1 MKKVLGVL
9 VALLLLLVAAPWVF
23 GRFAEGRINR
33 GLDALARQ
41 APQLRVVERHWKQG
55 WFRSEQEVVW
65 ELVYPATASPAAAA
79 ATPAAK
85 PIRFTMRNEV
95 LHGPVLWSSGLGLA
109 RVYTHFVPAEDLRAR
124 VIDIFGTPEPWQV
137 RTRAKFIG
145 GGTTVISG
153 KGRTIDLKKIDARQG
168 GTVSWDDFHFAVA
181 FSRKAKSF
189 KVDGRQPR
197 LELKDDSGTQVVM
210 SDITLQGSGDRV
222 VGELYASDMT
232 LAAARLSVKG
242 LQGQN
247 VEVAKLLYKMDSK
260 LDGDF
265 IAYSTAAGTGDVDT
279 EQLRNRKLKLQETH
293 FDLTLRHLHI
303 PTLAKL
309 LATVNHAA
317 AAPDPDQAPAVQ
329 LTGSLR
335 EQGLEL
341 LRHDPELFIDRIGF
355 VTPEGAGWIQGS
367 IRLVGAGDPEFS
379 FGMGLLQKLE
389 ADIHVEADQ
398 AMLEKFPGGATV
410 LGLALDQGMAV
421 REGKKLVS
429 RIQFKNGQLSINGK
443 SRQVPGM
450 RPPKAATQFPAPP
463 GA

>member
-1 MKKVLGVL
+1 MKKILGVL
-9 VALLLLLVAAPWVF
+9 VALLLVLVAAPWVF

-33 GLDALARQ
+33 GLDALAGE
-41 APQLRVVERHWKQG
+41 APQLRITERHWQQG
-55 WFRSEQEVVW
+55 WFHSEQDVIWEV
-65 ELVYPATASPAAAA
+65 VYPADKPRP
-79 ATPAAK
+79 PAAK
-85 PIRFTMRNEV
+85 PIRFTVRNQV

-109 RVYTHFVPAEDLRAR
+109 RVDTHIVLGEELRAR
-124 VIDIFGTPEPWQV
+124 VIGIFGTPDPWQI
-137 RTRAKFIG
+137 RTRVKFIG
-145 GGTTVISG
+145 GATTVISG
-153 KGRTIDLKKIDARQG
+153 KGRTIDLKKVDAKQG
-168 GTVSWDDFHFAVA
+168 GTVSWDDFHLAVA
-181 FSRKAKSF
+181 VSRKAKSF
-189 KVDGRQPR
+189 TVDGSQPR
-197 LELKDDSGTQVVM
+197 LEVKNDSGTQVVM
-210 SDITLQGSGDRV
+210 SDINLHGSGDRL

-232 LAAARLSVKG
+232 LSASRLSVKG

-260 LDGDF
+260 RDGDF

-279 EQLRNRKLKLQETH
+279 EQLRSRKLKLQETH

-309 LATVNHAA
+309 MATFNHAA
-317 AAPDPDQAPAVQ
+317 AAPDTTPEAVQ
-329 LTGSLR
+329 LTGSVR

-341 LRHDPELFIDRIGF
+341 LRHDPELVIDRIGF
-355 VTPEGAGWIQGS
+355 VTPEGAGWIKGS
-367 IRLVGAGDPEFS
+367 IRLVGAGEPEFS
-379 FGMGLLQKLE
+379 FGMGLLQNLQ

-398 AMLEKFPGGATV
+398 AMLEKFPGGATA

-429 RIQFKNGQLSINGK
+429 RIQFKGGELSINGK

-450 RPPKAATQFPAPP
+450 RPPPKPVPQLPTPA